1 MEAKLKVREKE
12 IEKRSED
19 SKAVT
24 GEMLQMMAVMQDQL
38 NYTRQKEEKER
49 QEQEVQAWEWFAD
62 PLISAVFISGRKK
75 NY

>member
-49 QEQEVQAWEWFAD
+49 QEQEVQA
-62 PLISAVFISGRKK
+62 
-75 NY
+75 